1 MCVRVLVADD
11 SNLMR
16 YGIKQLLKDRGDIS
30 VIGEASNLSET
41 IQKTAELLPDV
52 VIIDLRM
59 TASAN
64 GDLNPLTIG
73 RPTVAISFAIDEI
86 AKEQAGLGAVK
97 FIDKMELARNSSP
110 RCCNSHRRI
119 TLSKR
124 TKRSPGKSSI
134 W

>member
-11 SNLMR
+11 ADIIRL
-16 YGIKQLLKDRGDIS
+16 GIKQLLRDRDDIA
-30 VIGEASNLSET
+30 VIGEASNLPET

-73 RPTVAISFAIDEI
+73 RPTVAISFAVDET
-86 AKEQAGLGAVK
+86 AKEQAERLGAAK
-97 FIDKMELARNSSP
+97 FIDKMELATELVP
-110 RCCNSHRRI
+110 
-119 TLSKR
+119 TLLQFAPSNKP
-124 TKRSPGKSSI
+124 S
-134 W
+134 